1 MYYSAIIYKKT
12 GFFMGSLTVN
22 KQKLKS
28 FTIATKPIMEKYLAK
43 IDVDLSDYTFAA
55 NYIWLANCSGFYAV
69 INKCFCLFIMTGGEL
84 TMLLPPLG
92 KKKHIT
98 EAIAKCF
105 EVMNANNSSPYYSRI
120 DYVQGSMLEEFL
132 QNSDEAESMF
142 EMLESYVI
150 EKKLVD
156 YIYEVNALIELRG
169 NSYHTK
175 RTEINKFVK
184 SYSDYVIERL
194 DSVRHKDEIVNLFNK
209 WVSDRIKYMPK
220 EEAEVFLEGI
230 HQERHAIK
238 HMLKY
243 YEELSLIGIVI
254 YINGELKGFTVGER
268 INKNM
273 ATVIIEKT
281 DFEILGCAQFIF
293 REFSKMLKEHYGVEY
308 VNVGDDMGF
317 ENLRKVKMSYRPFK
331 LVPKYTIY
339 QK

>member
-1 MYYSAIIYKKT
+1 
-12 GFFMGSLTVN
+12 MGSLTVN
-22 KQKLKS
+22 KQKLKRFS
-28 FTIATKPIMEKYLAK
+28 IATKPIMEKYLSK
-43 IDVDLSDYTFAA
+43 LEVDLSDYTFAA
-55 NYIWLANCSGFYAV
+55 NYIWLANSSGFYAI

-92 KKKHIT
+92 KKKNATDAMI
-98 EAIAKCF
+98 KCF

-120 DYVQGSMLEEFL
+120 DYVQAAMIEDFVQSA
-132 QNSDEAESMF
+132 DEAESMF
-142 EMLESYVI
+142 QMLENYLV

-156 YIYEVNALIELRG
+156 YVYEVNALIDLRG

-175 RTEINKFVK
+175 RTEINKFMK
-184 SYSDYVIERL
+184 SYPDYVIEQL
-194 DSVRHKDEIVNLFNK
+194 ESTKHKEEIMHLFNK
-209 WVSDRIKYMPK
+209 WVSDRVKYMPK

-238 HMLKY
+238 QMLKHY
-243 YEELSLIGIVI
+243 DELSLIGLVI

-268 INKNM
+268 ISKDT

-281 DFEILGCAQFIF
+281 DFEVLGCAQFIF
-293 REFSKMLKEHYGVEY
+293 REFSKLLKEHYGVAY
-308 VNVGDDMGF
+308 INVGDDMGF
-317 ENLRKVKMSYRPFK
+317 ENLKKVKMSYRPFK

>member
-1 MYYSAIIYKKT
+1 
-12 GFFMGSLTVN
+12 MGSLTVN
-22 KQKLKS
+22 KQKLKR
-28 FTIATKPIMEKYLAK
+28 FTIATKPVMEKYLSK

-55 NYIWLANCSGFYAV
+55 NYIWLANSSGFYTV

-92 KKKHIT
+92 KKKYIT
-98 EAIAKCF
+98 EAMVKCF
-105 EVMNANNSSPYYSRI
+105 QIMNANNSSPYYSRI
-120 DYVQGSMLEEFL
+120 DYVQGFMIEEFV
-132 QNSDEAESMF
+132 QSADEAESMF
-142 EMLESYVI
+142 EMLENYVV

-156 YIYEVNALIELRG
+156 YVYEVNALIDLRG

-175 RTEINKFVK
+175 RTEINKFMK
-184 SYSDYVIERL
+184 SYPDYVVEEL
-194 DSVRHKDEIVNLFNK
+194 DSIKHKDEIMHLFDK
-209 WVSDRIKYMPK
+209 WVADRVKYMPK
-220 EEAEVFLEGI
+220 EESEVFLEGI
-230 HQERHAIK
+230 HQERSAIK
-238 HMLKY
+238 QMLKH
-243 YEELSLIGIVI
+243 YEVLSLIGLVI

-268 INKNM
+268 INRDT

-308 VNVGDDMGF
+308 INVGDDMGF

>member
-1 MYYSAIIYKKT
+1 
-12 GFFMGSLTVN
+12 MGSLTVN
-22 KQKLKS
+22 KQKLKR
-28 FTIATKPIMEKYLAK
+28 FTIATKPVMEKYLSK

-55 NYIWLANCSGFYAV
+55 NYIWLANSSGFYTV

-92 KKKHIT
+92 KKKYIT
-98 EAIAKCF
+98 EAMVKCF
-105 EVMNANNSSPYYSRI
+105 QIMNANNSSPYYSRI
-120 DYVQGSMLEEFL
+120 DYVQGFMIEEFV
-132 QNSDEAESMF
+132 QSADEAESMF
-142 EMLESYVI
+142 EMLENYVV

-156 YIYEVNALIELRG
+156 YVYEVNALIDLRG

-175 RTEINKFVK
+175 RTEINKFMK
-184 SYSDYVIERL
+184 SYPDYVVEEL
-194 DSVRHKDEIVNLFNK
+194 DSIRHKDEIMHLFDK
-209 WVSDRIKYMPK
+209 WVADRVKYMPK
-220 EEAEVFLEGI
+220 EESEVFLEGI
-230 HQERHAIK
+230 HQERSAIK
-238 HMLKY
+238 QMLKH
-243 YEELSLIGIVI
+243 YEVLSLIGLVI

-268 INKNM
+268 INRDT

-308 VNVGDDMGF
+308 INVGDDMGF

>member
-1 MYYSAIIYKKT
+1 
-12 GFFMGSLTVN
+12 MGSLTVN
-22 KQKLKS
+22 KQKLKR
-28 FTIATKPIMEKYLAK
+28 FTISTKPIMESYLSK
-43 IDVDLSDYTFAA
+43 LSVDLSDYTFAA
-55 NYIWLANCSGFYAV
+55 NYIWLANASGFYAI
-69 INKCFCLFIMTGGEL
+69 INKSFCLFVMTGGEL

-92 KKKHIT
+92 KKKNMTQAMI
-98 EAIAKCF
+98 KCF

-120 DYVQGSMLEEFL
+120 DYVQSSMLEDFV
-132 QNSDEAESMF
+132 QSTDQASSMF
-142 EMLESYVI
+142 EMLENYLV

-156 YIYEVNALIELRG
+156 YVYEVDALIDLRG

-175 RTEINKFVK
+175 RTEINKFMK
-184 SYSDYVIERL
+184 SYPDYVIEKL
-194 DSVRHKDEIVNLFNK
+194 DCDKHKEEIMHLFNK
-209 WVSDRIKYMPK
+209 WVSDRVKYMPK

-238 HMLKY
+238 QMIKHY
-243 YEELSLIGIVI
+243 DELMLIGLVI

-268 INKNM
+268 ISHDT

-281 DFEILGCAQFIF
+281 DFEVLGCAQFIF
-293 REFSKMLKEHYGVEY
+293 REFSKMLKEHYQVAY
-308 VNVGDDMGF
+308 INVGDDMGF